1 MNIIKSRLVKLGLP
15 LLVLGVAGI
24 LAWQINDSAPKAGRR
39 VPQAQPRLV
48 DVQPVIREDVKI
60 TVTGL
65 GTVIP
70 SRQLLLYPEVT
81 GLVKTM
87 RNHLLPGSQIHK
99 GETLVEIDPLEYQ
112 IQLEK
117 QKAEVAL
124 ADSELQKEMGQQT
137 IARQEFELIGQAL
150 SPEQKA
156 LVLRQPQLDAAQA
169 KLAQAKAALA
179 QAQMNLDRTRIK
191 APFNAQVISRNIETG
206 SRVSTGSEIMD
217 IVATDQ
223 FWLEVEIPV
232 EQLQWLSFG
241 DALEGKSEE
250 KSGEEGLVTISSP
263 SWLNKTRTGHL
274 LSFSPSLHS
283 GSRMAKVIIAIDDP
297 LALRHENQGKP
308 RVLINDL
315 VRAEINGQEI
325 ANAVV
330 VPDALFRNGNQ
341 VWLID
346 SNKNL
351 EIRTLEPV
359 YRDSVKAIV
368 ATGVATGLNDGD
380 SLITSTLTVAV
391 QGMPL
396 RTASDDR
403 QQAQKKA
410 SGQSPML
417 AGGE

>member
-1 MNIIKSRLVKLGLP
+1 MSTNKNRLVKLGLP
-15 LLVLGVAGI
+15 ILVLAIAGVFV
-24 LAWQINDSAPKAGRR
+24 WQINNSAPKAGRR

-48 DVQPVIREDVKI
+48 DVQPVTREDVRI

-70 SRQLLLYPEVT
+70 SRQLLMFPEVT

-87 RNHLLPGSQIHK
+87 RNHLLPGSQIQK
-99 GETLVEIDPLEYQ
+99 GETLVHIDPLEYQ

-124 ADSELQKEMGQQT
+124 ADSELQKEMGQQV
-137 IARQEFELIGQAL
+137 IARQEFELVGQEL
-150 SPEQKA
+150 SEVQRS

-169 KLAQAKAALA
+169 KLAQAKATLA
-179 QAQMNLDRTRIK
+179 QAQMNVDRTQIK
-191 APFNAQVISRNIETG
+191 APFNAQVISRNVETG
-206 SRVSTGSEIMD
+206 SRVSTSSEIMD
-217 IVATDQ
+217 IVATDE

-241 DALEGKSEE
+241 E
-250 KSGEEGLVTISSP
+250 KSPVTLRSP
-263 SWLNKTRTGHL
+263 AWQNNTRDGQL

-283 GSRMAKVIIAIDDP
+283 GSRMAKVIIAINDP
-297 LALRHENQGKP
+297 LALQPENHGKP

-315 VRAEINGQEI
+315 VRAEISGHEI
-325 ANAVV
+325 ADATV

-341 VWLID
+341 VWLYD
-346 SNKNL
+346 ANNNL
-351 EIRTLEPV
+351 EIRALSPV
-359 YRDSVKAIV
+359 YRDSTKAIV
-368 ATGVATGLNDGD
+368 VSGLNDGE

-391 QGMPL
+391 HGMSL
-396 RTASDDR
+396 RTADNE
-403 QQAQKKA
+403 QAKKT
-410 SGQSPML
+410 GKKSPML

>member
-1 MNIIKSRLVKLGLP
+1 MNTLKNRLVKFGLP
-15 LLVLGVAGI
+15 LLVLGVGT
-24 LAWQINDSAPKAGRR
+24 LLVWQINDSAPKAGRR
-39 VPQAQPRLV
+39 APQAQPRLV
-48 DVQPVIREDVKI
+48 EVQSVTHEDVKI

-70 SRQLLLYPEVT
+70 SRQLVLYPEVT
-81 GLVKTM
+81 GLIKTM
-87 RNHLLPGSQIHK
+87 RNHLMPGSQIQK
-99 GETLVEIDPLEYQ
+99 GETLVRIDPLEYQ

-117 QKAEVAL
+117 QKADVAL
-124 ADSELQKEMGQQT
+124 ADSELQKEMGQQA
-137 IARQEFELIGQAL
+137 IARQEFELIGQEL
-150 SPEQKA
+150 SVEQKA
-156 LVLRQPQLDAAQA
+156 LVLRQPQLDAAKA

-179 QAQMNLDRTRIK
+179 QAQMNLDRTHIK

-206 SRVSTGSEIMD
+206 SRVSTSSEIMD
-217 IVATDQ
+217 IVATDE

-241 DALEGKSEE
+241 DSLNKRS
-250 KSGEEGLVTISSP
+250 LVTLSSP
-263 SWLNKTRTGHL
+263 VWLNVTRTGYL

-297 LALRHENQGKP
+297 LALKQENQGKP

-315 VRAEINGQEI
+315 IRAEINGQEI

-330 VPDALFRNGNQ
+330 VPDALFRSGNQ

-346 SNKNL
+346 SENNL

-359 YRDSVKAIV
+359 YRDSAKAI
-368 ATGVATGLNDGD
+368 VATGLNDGD
-380 SLITSTLTVAV
+380 SLITSPLTVAV

-396 RTASDDR
+396 RTATDDR
-403 QQAQKKA
+403 ELTQRKA
-410 SGQSPML
+410 EKRSPML